1 MVLVWVKHLVALW
14 VRTRDAPMAAQME
27 YMMEMQLDLPSA
39 YSMVVWSGSQK
50 ERSSDDL
57 KAELRAL

>member
-1 MVLVWVKHLVALW
+1 MVLMWVKHF
-14 VRTRDAPMAAQME
+14 DAPMAAQTE

-57 KAELRAL
+57 KAELRALQKAVPSRE

>member
-1 MVLVWVKHLVALW
+1 MLLVWVKHL
-14 VRTRDAPMAAQME
+14 DAPMAAQTE
-27 YMMEMQLDLPSA
+27 NMMEMQLDLPSA